1 MRNIDF
7 KSVVSSEW
15 SVRRAMRKFIS
26 VCGILLLLFN
36 LSLHAQ
42 PNSDNLYARP
52 LKEVLN
58 DVQKK
63 YGVTIKFADSMV
75 AKKTVTY
82 AEWKYRPDVEQTLD
96 NILRPLELKVKKEK
110 DKQYKLSVYEY

>member
-15 SVRRAMRKFIS
+15 SVRRVMRKVIAFWGVIF
-26 VCGILLLLFN
+26 LLFTFN
-36 LSLHAQ
+36 FCLHAQ

-58 DVQKK
+58 DVQKS
-63 YGVTIKFADSMV
+63 TA
-75 AKKTVTY
+75 
-82 AEWKYRPDVEQTLD
+82 
-96 NILRPLELKVKKEK
+96 
-110 DKQYKLSVYEY
+110 